1 MKRSAGIIIF
11 ILLVV
16 ACGTKEK
23 SESKIKES
31 ESQQWETGVAL
42 YSFNRFPF
50 SESLD
55 KAKVAEI
62 KYVEGFSFHK
72 LGDEFDNRKLLE
84 LSDSQIKK
92 MSKMIE
98 DRGLQMRSLYA
109 GAKTESEW
117 ERFFKIGQKLELD
130 FLVGEPE
137 RKQWDFLDSLAGE
150 YGIRLAIHQH
160 AKGSSRY
167 WHPDSVLTAL
177 EGRENFGACADL
189 GHWVRSGLDP
199 VKSLKKLEGHI
210 ISLHAKDVDEFGNVK
225 ANDVKVGS
233 GVIDYKAVVE
243 ELDRQEFSG
252 LVYVECEHDW
262 ENNVD
267 DVLYAIEYLNRL
279 KEEVAAKSQ

>member
-1 MKRSAGIIIF
+1 MKFFQNLEHLQEYVTILTF
-11 ILLVV
+11 ILLAV
-16 ACGTKEK
+16 ACSRNEK
-23 SESKIKES
+23 SENQMVEGKDL
-31 ESQQWETGVAL
+31 QWETGVAL

-72 LGDEFDNRKLLE
+72 LGDEFDNRQLLE
-84 LSDSQIKK
+84 LSDDQIKK
-92 MSKMIE
+92 MKKMIKDQE
-98 DRGLQMRSLYA
+98 LQMLSLYA
-109 GAKTESEW
+109 GAKTEFEW
-117 ERFFKIGQKLELD
+117 EQFFKIGQKLELD

-137 RKQWDFLDSLAGE
+137 RKHWDLLDSLAGE

-199 VKSLKKLEGHI
+199 VKSLKKLKD
-210 ISLHAKDVDEFGNVK
+210 IS
-225 ANDVKVGS
+225 
-233 GVIDYKAVVE
+233 
-243 ELDRQEFSG
+243 
-252 LVYVECEHDW
+252 
-262 ENNVD
+262 
-267 DVLYAIEYLNRL
+267 
-279 KEEVAAKSQ
+279 